1 MEGNS
6 QFLADLQILCQA
18 IARGDYDGLD
28 SLFALTGATDV
39 PSDIRDLAESFGSMV
54 VQIEAREFHLS
65 EMLSELKE
73 SNRKLAEAERKLA
86 AENVT
91 LRSEVTRLKIE
102 IDQARKDDE
111 VAEIADTEY
120 FQDLQSRAR
129 SMRARHQ
136 TRDTHPET
144 ETKDAPSQTPE
155 EPADPNAAKV
165 A

>member
-1 MEGNS
+1 VTS
-6 QFLADLQILCQA
+6 A
-18 IARGDYDGLD
+18 I
-28 SLFALTGATDV
+28 S
-39 PSDIRDLAESFGSMV
+39 P
-54 VQIEAREFHLS
+54 
-65 EMLSELKE
+65 
-73 SNRKLAEAERKLA
+73 
-86 AENVT
+86 
-91 LRSEVTRLKIE
+91 

-144 ETKDAPSQTPE
+144 ETKNAPSQTPE